1 MSLISSLKARP
12 LNRGEG
18 TLRDTRLFLVACDDT
33 FAPKQY
39 FSFLQLS
46 RVKIHVVETDD
57 TKSAAV
63 YVLERLKKFE
73 VEEDDERWMVL
84 DTDHCIEPHH
94 FPTFIEA
101 ITEARQAGI
110 KIALS
115 RPCFELWLL
124 LHHVEEAELSMLA
137 NAAET
142 EAKLRE
148 VLGEYNKCNLKR
160 EHYPLASITSA
171 ATRAER
177 LDVQVQG
184 GDRPMANTTRVY
196 QLVKAILASIPV
208 AQCPEEL
215 GGKGSAIKY

>member
-12 LNRGEG
+12 LKRGTG
-18 TLRDTRLFLVACDDT
+18 MLRDDRLFLVACDDT
-33 FAPKQY
+33 YAPKQY

-46 RVKIHVVETDD
+46 RVQIYVVETDD

-84 DTDHCIEPHH
+84 DTDHCIQESH
-94 FPTFIEA
+94 FPSFIQA

-110 KIALS
+110 KITLS

-124 LHHVEEAELSMLA
+124 LHHVDEAEVSGLK

-148 VLGEYNKCNLKR
+148 VLGEYNKRNLKA
-160 EHYPLASITSA
+160 EHYPLANIASA
-171 ATRAER
+171 ITRAER
-177 LDVQVQG
+177 MDAHVPG
-184 GDRPMANTTRVY
+184 GDRPEANTTRIY
-196 QLVKAILASIPV
+196 QLLKAILASIPV
-208 AQCPEEL
+208 AQRPEQL
-215 GGKGSAIKY
+215 RAVV